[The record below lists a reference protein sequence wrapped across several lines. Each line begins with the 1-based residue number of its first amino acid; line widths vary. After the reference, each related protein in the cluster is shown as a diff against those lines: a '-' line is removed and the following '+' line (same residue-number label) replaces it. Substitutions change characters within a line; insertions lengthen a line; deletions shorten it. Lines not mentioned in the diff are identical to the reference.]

1 MAQIGRFSI
10 AAIATLGALAAMPT
24 LASATPLHHVHH
36 VLHHVH
42 GGRYMS
48 TGSIGIVAPDNRGL
62 AMRPAEAAYETRPAW
77 AMRDDD
83 SGNSKNP
90 SLPSYAQNKGGET
103 GGPGRMYIPN

>member
-1 MAQIGRFSI
+1 MAQIGRFSV
-10 AAIATLGALAAMPT
+10 AALAALGALAAMPT
-24 LASATPLHHVHH
+24 LASATPLHHA
-36 VLHHVH
+36 LHHVH

-48 TGSIGIVAPDNRGL
+48 TGPIGMAAPDNRGF
-62 AMRPAEAAYETRPAW
+62 AMRPAEAAYGARPAW

-103 GGPGRMYIPN
+103 GGPGRMYIPD